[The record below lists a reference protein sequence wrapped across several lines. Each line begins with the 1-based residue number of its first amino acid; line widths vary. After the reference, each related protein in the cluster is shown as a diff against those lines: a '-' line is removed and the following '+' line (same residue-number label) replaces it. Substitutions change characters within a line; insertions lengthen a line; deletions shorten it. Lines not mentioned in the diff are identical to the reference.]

1 MEKLSLYTT
10 RLELV
15 PPCSDD
21 VDAIRSACQD
31 PEIQHWVPI
40 PVPYRFEDAL
50 EYATVHTEKTWEA
63 GTEFTWTIRFSS
75 QLAGVVGLYR
85 VANSSADLGFWMDPA
100 FRGRGFLTEA
110 CREVLDFAFGPA
122 PQGLGLA
129 RVGWNAYAG
138 NIGSARVAQS
148 WGSTSRERHGWAL
161 PYVENCVMIGRP
173 DYCSPMIAVPRTGR
187 SSINAHKRVGT
198 RHRIPT
204 RLYIR
209 LPLVRGAR

>member
-21 VDAIRSACQD
+21 VEAIRSACQD

-40 PVPYRFEDAL
+40 PVPYRYEDAL
-50 EYATVHTEKTWEA
+50 EYATVHTEQRWEA
-63 GTEFTWTIRFSS
+63 GTEFTWTIRLSS

-110 CREVLDFAFGPA
+110 CLEVLDFAFGPA

-138 NIGSARVAQS
+138 NIGSARVAQKL
-148 WGSTSRERHGWAL
+148 GFHFEGTARLGAALRGELRDDWAAGL
-161 PYVENCVMIGRP
+161 LLT
-173 DYCSPMIAVPRTGR
+173 DDR
-187 SSINAHKRVGT
+187 SVQNWPV
-198 RHRIPT
+198 
-204 RLYIR
+204 LD
-209 LPLVRGAR
+209 